1 MVGYPLL
8 RIRLDVIEKNMRAV
22 VAKCAGHGMSVWG
35 VTKGLSA
42 PPELAERIAGTGVAA
57 IADSRISNI
66 KRMRA
71 AGIEAPFALIR
82 VPMRSELEDVIEYAD
97 YSLIS
102 DTGTLAAMAALCVSK
117 KKTHKAVLMVDV
129 GDLREGFWPDEAGR
143 VAEEIRKLDPALKIA
158 GVGANFACASGV
170 LPSPDNLAVLVGFGK
185 TIEDALDAR
194 LEIYSGGATTKSL
207 AEIGGCLFPKEIN
220 NLRIG
225 EGYLLG
231 TDSSSGAELP
241 WLDSGALVLEAE
253 LAEVRVK
260 PTMPVGETGRDAFG
274 DIVSFED
281 RGRRLR
287 GILAI
292 GRQDVHIDSLV
303 PLDEGVKI
311 ITASS
316 DHLLVD
322 LEDCPARPAVGDIL
336 RFRPGY
342 AGMLSLSTS
351 PYVTKA
357 YEE

>member
-1 MVGYPLL
+1 MGYPLL
-8 RIRLDVIEKNMRAV
+8 RVRLDIIEKNMRAV
-22 VAKCAGHGMSVWG
+22 AGKCAERGMSVWA

-42 PPELAERIAGTGVAA
+42 PPELAGRVAAAGAAA

-66 KRMRA
+66 KRMRE
-71 AGIEAPFALIR
+71 AGVDAPFALIR
-82 VPMRSELEDVIEYAD
+82 IPMRSELEEVIEYAD
-97 YSLIS
+97 YSLVS
-102 DTGTLAAMAALCVSK
+102 DTGTLAAMAALCAAK
-117 KKTHKAVLMVDV
+117 KKTHKAVLMADV

-143 VAEEIRKLDPALKIA
+143 VAEEITKLDPALKIA

-170 LPSPDNLAVLVGFGK
+170 LPTPDNLAVLVGFGK
-185 TIEDALDAR
+185 TIEEALGVR
-194 LEIYSGGATTKSL
+194 LEIYSGGATTRSL
-207 AEIGGCLFPKEIN
+207 AEIGGGLFPKEIN

-241 WLDSGALVLEAE
+241 WLDGGALVLEAE

-274 DIVSFED
+274 GVVSFED
-281 RGRRLR
+281 RGKRLR

-292 GRQDVHIDSLV
+292 GRQDVHIDSLT
-303 PLDEGVKI
+303 PLNEGVRI

-322 LEDCPARPAVGDIL
+322 LEDCPSKPSVGGIL

-351 PYVTKA
+351 PYVAKS
-357 YEE
+357 YEG